1 METYREDGHSRE
13 ETFRKVQEKYQLTR
27 QKTEEYMNT
36 MVALSQKSVSQT
48 LFLFTSEVR
57 ISSFTGEEEGSSM
70 ISESLF
76 AAICPMYCLGT

>member
-1 METYREDGHSRE
+1 
-13 ETFRKVQEKYQLTR
+13 
-27 QKTEEYMNT
+27 